1 MKRGLFFMKTKTG
14 FILAALLCA
23 STILSAKDKIVVFHA
38 GSLSVPFAAIESAFE
53 SKYPEYDVLR
63 EAYGSRTAARNI
75 TELKKP
81 CDVIAT
87 ADYKVIDELLIESGN
102 ATYNALFAT
111 NSMVIMYTPKS
122 KFANEIN
129 NQNWFNVI
137 QRAGVNYGHSDPNA
151 DPAGYRTMLVWKLSE
166 LFYKKQGLF
175 DSLVKNRPIKNIRPK
190 ETDLLALLESGQ
202 LDYLFIYE
210 SVAKQHKM
218 PYVKLPAQIDL
229 SDPAKDGEYKKVFFD
244 ITGKKP
250 GEIDRQYGEAIV
262 YGLTIPK
269 NQNSPQNPKGAEL
282 FASFVLSK
290 EGLEIMRANAHNP
303 LPSVVIKGKK

>member
-1 MKRGLFFMKTKTG
+1 MKTKTG
-14 FILAALLCA
+14 FILAALLFA

-190 ETDLLALLESGQ
+190 ETE
-202 LDYLFIYE
+202 
-210 SVAKQHKM
+210 
-218 PYVKLPAQIDL
+218 
-229 SDPAKDGEYKKVFFD
+229 
-244 ITGKKP
+244 
-250 GEIDRQYGEAIV
+250 
-262 YGLTIPK
+262 
-269 NQNSPQNPKGAEL
+269 
-282 FASFVLSK
+282 
-290 EGLEIMRANAHNP
+290 
-303 LPSVVIKGKK
+303 

>member
-1 MKRGLFFMKTKTG
+1 MKTKTG
-14 FILAALLCA
+14 FILAALLFA

-218 PYVKLPAQIDL
+218 YNI
-229 SDPAKDGEYKKVFFD
+229 
-244 ITGKKP
+244 
-250 GEIDRQYGEAIV
+250 
-262 YGLTIPK
+262 
-269 NQNSPQNPKGAEL
+269 
-282 FASFVLSK
+282 
-290 EGLEIMRANAHNP
+290 
-303 LPSVVIKGKK
+303 